1 MTDKQK
7 AAFLKSE
14 GWKRRKDSEF
24 GDMIWVDPLGRWER
38 MNTASAFQAA
48 HRRKSQRESRR
59 LKAAGCYWSPFAN
72 DTWDSGWFDAG
83 HNWIGK
89 TKAEAL
95 STLEAP

>member
-38 MNTASAFQAA
+38 MNTPSAYEVA

-59 LKAAGCYWSPFAN
+59 LKAAGWVHCG
-72 DTWDSGWFDAG
+72 SGCWAHWKRRG
-83 HNWIGK
+83 LWYRTQALK
-89 TKAEAL
+89 TLDGGAQEGR
-95 STLEAP
+95 T

>member
-59 LKAAGCYWSPFAN
+59 LKAAGFYPLKKPDRGFWRKRGAPGYW
-72 DTWDSGWFDAG
+72 TRQG
-83 HNWIGK
+83 
-89 TKAEAL
+89 AL
-95 STLEAP
+95 PTLEAP